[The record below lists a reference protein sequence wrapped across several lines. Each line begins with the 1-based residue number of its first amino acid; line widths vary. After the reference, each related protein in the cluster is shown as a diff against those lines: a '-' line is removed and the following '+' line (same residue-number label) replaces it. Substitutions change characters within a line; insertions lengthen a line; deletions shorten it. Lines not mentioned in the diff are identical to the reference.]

1 MFGLL
6 MHFSLSLV
14 DTFPFMFNI
23 FTLLCTSFTSLE
35 LKMTFIEVVDLSN
48 DDEGGELDVEVIK
61 LKPHLV
67 RSTLQSDKNSK
78 VQLSKHQMLKTM
90 YSRHES
96 EVESPN
102 VPRTS
107 HSMLDQR
114 QSPMENACLSSTLSM
129 SSAPICR
136 QFWKAGNYNNALG
149 SKVALQNGK
158 NYLQVHPMFL
168 HSNATSHKWAFGA
181 IAELLDN
188 AIDEIHNGAT
198 FVAVD
203 KILNPRDGN
212 PALLIQDD
220 GGGMGPDTMR
230 QCMSFGFTVKK
241 SKSAIGQYGNGFK
254 TSTMRLGADV
264 IVFSRH
270 LNNGILTQS
279 IGLLSYTFLRRTNC
293 DRIVVPMVH
302 YEYNTS
308 TGMLDFLHGKE
319 HFMSNLLMLL
329 QWSPYATE
337 SELLDQFNDIGSH
350 GTKVIVYN
358 LWFND
363 DGVTELDF
371 NKDPQD
377 ICISGD
383 TRKIETLPSLKSI
396 NEQHIG
402 NRFQYSLRVYL
413 SILYLRIPESFKLIL
428 RGEVVEHHNIADDL
442 KFPEF
447 ILYEPHSSGIME
459 GQVITT
465 IGFLK
470 EAPDVSIHGFCVYHR
485 NRLILPFWQVLSYK
499 HSKGRGV
506 VGVLE
511 ANFIEPTH
519 NKQDFEKSSLFQKLE
534 NRLKDMTLEYWVHHC
549 GSIGYQVNIK
559 YPQKNPP
566 PLSCHNFSNV
576 GIAKESAGRSEYS
589 LPNFE
594 SQHEQSLKMKRKEQG
609 DFGEVHSLK
618 KQAVGGVNNSG
629 TNIDRSKGQ
638 QAALLMQE
646 NKKWLAKCSE
656 YEKEEIELLVKVT
669 QLRSQIE
676 EFGNEYA
683 RLLAEL
689 QAMEAVKPEK
699 SISFNS
705 FIC

>member
-1 MFGLL
+1 
-6 MHFSLSLV
+6 
-14 DTFPFMFNI
+14 MFNI

-48 DDEGGELDVEVIK
+48 DDERGELDVEVIK

-102 VPRTS
+102 VSRTS

-149 SKVALQNGK
+149 SKVALQSISLSPIPFCRESHAIFGRAEDFYIVRNSGISWVRLGLKSKKEKVDAIEPRPLKIGSIEDFNRIWSSGAYDGK

-188 AIDEIHNGAT
+188 AIDEIQNGAT

-485 NRLILPFWQVLSYK
+485 NRLILVSIFLTLEVLSYK

-534 NRLKDMTLEYWVHHC
+534 NRLKDMTLEYW
-549 GSIGYQVNIK
+549 
-559 YPQKNPP
+559 
-566 PLSCHNFSNV
+566 
-576 GIAKESAGRSEYS
+576 
-589 LPNFE
+589 
-594 SQHEQSLKMKRKEQG
+594 
-609 DFGEVHSLK
+609 
-618 KQAVGGVNNSG
+618 
-629 TNIDRSKGQ
+629 
-638 QAALLMQE
+638 
-646 NKKWLAKCSE
+646 
-656 YEKEEIELLVKVT
+656 
-669 QLRSQIE
+669 
-676 EFGNEYA
+676 
-683 RLLAEL
+683 
-689 QAMEAVKPEK
+689 
-699 SISFNS
+699 
-705 FIC
+705 